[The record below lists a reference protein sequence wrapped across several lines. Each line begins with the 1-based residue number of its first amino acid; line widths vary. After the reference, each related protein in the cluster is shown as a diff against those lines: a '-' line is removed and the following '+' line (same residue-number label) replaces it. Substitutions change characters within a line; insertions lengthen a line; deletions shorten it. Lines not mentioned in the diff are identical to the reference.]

1 MEVWTKSCK
10 TSTSNIFY
18 TLGNAFSFG
27 FSYPFQIAIASY
39 GDIVYY
45 IIVCVNATSIRIVRS
60 SRPTWSL
67 SSMPVAPSKVN
78 PDSRARY
85 VSRTNLII
93 NMNFSCFALPS
104 LHIPGNTKLFVVANV
119 TKGTFGG
126 LLFRRFLTC
135 NLLTMRRHCLIAI

>member
-45 IIVCVNATSIRIVRS
+45 IIVCVNATSIWIVRS
-60 SRPTWSL
+60 SGQPEVCL
-67 SSMPVAPSKVN
+67 QCQ
-78 PDSRARY
+78 SRR
-85 VSRTNLII
+85 VRSILIRE
-93 NMNFSCFALPS
+93 
-104 LHIPGNTKLFVVANV
+104 PGTSPEQ
-119 TKGTFGG
+119 T
-126 LLFRRFLTC
+126 
-135 NLLTMRRHCLIAI
+135 